1 MYLPPGPIPSSPAA
15 HWMACQGLWA
25 QPADEQPVAL
35 PPQVDTAYNMLRTGK
50 TEIEIRLAIQEVY
63 GKSARPNLAF
73 KNALELVIQEQRAQ
87 REHMPELIMSIRW
100 KAIQQALAVGQLGAA
115 AGMLRDA
122 GAACGEAGLAA
133 DAATLNVVVLPPR
146 PESPDGPP
154 EMPSAAPGT
163 AEGDEQGDSGLEG
176 LSLA

>member
-1 MYLPPGPIPSSPAA
+1 MWDNGWHDSDPEPAA
-15 HWMACQGLWA
+15 
-25 QPADEQPVAL
+25 AL

-50 TEIEIRLAIQEVY
+50 TEIEIRLAIQEIY

-122 GAACGEAGLAA
+122 GAACGEAGLDAA
-133 DAATLNVVVLPPR
+133 AATLTVAILPPR
-146 PESPDGPP
+146 PP
-154 EMPSAAPGT
+154 EMPSAACDT
-163 AEGDEQGDSGLEG
+163 AEGEEMGGSGLEA
-176 LSLA
+176 LPSA

>member
-1 MYLPPGPIPSSPAA
+1 
-15 HWMACQGLWA
+15 MACQGLWA

-50 TEIEIRLAIQEVY
+50 TEIEIRLAIQEMY

-100 KAIQQALAVGQLGAA
+100 RAIQDALAYGEKGLSAVAA
-115 AGMLRDA
+115 LLRDA
-122 GAACGEAGLAA
+122 GAACGEAGLDAA
-133 DAATLNVVVLPPR
+133 AATLTVQVLPPR
-146 PESPDGPP
+146 PP
-154 EMPSAAPGT
+154 EMPSAACDT
-163 AEGDEQGDSGLEG
+163 AVGDRQGDSGLEG
-176 LSLA
+176 LSPA